1 VDGATISIILDGII
15 KSKFS
20 TLLLI
25 MSSHR
30 ALLDPT
36 MQSALYSTLLYN
48 GVCSAVHRLVRLS
61 LDLFPFFILLSL
73 PLPHL
78 PLPSLSSF
86 NFSLLLSSSVLPL
99 SFLLILILIL
109 ILSGEYIEFFGG
121 DTDIVMKEYAFL
133 PSSQLDPLRDDF
145 MPSKVVKRFLTCIEG
160 ARKEQLDM
168 DAVIDVSTL
177 CVSCVCVCV
186 YMSSVCVFCFVCVYV
201 CNLYV
206 CVCE

>member
-1 VDGATISIILDGII
+1 
-15 KSKFS
+15 
-20 TLLLI
+20 

-36 MQSALYSTLLYN
+36 TQSALYSTLQWYLLCCPSSRPTLPHPPIPSLSSYPF
-48 GVCSAVHRLVRLS
+48 LV
-61 LDLFPFFILLSL
+61 LLSL
-73 PLPHL
+73 PLPH
-78 PLPSLSSF
+78 PPIPSLSSYPI
-86 NFSLLLSSSVLPL
+86 LVLLSSSLLLL
-99 SFLLILILIL
+99 SFLLILFL

-145 MPSKVVKRFLTCIEG
+145 MPSKVVKKFLTCIEG

-177 CVSCVCVCV
+177 CVCPVYACVCT
-186 YMSSVCVFCFVCVYV
+186 
-201 CNLYV
+201 
-206 CVCE
+206 